1 MKTNQKNQIQSS
13 QSHDATNVSLSPFE
27 IKNKVLSITEL
38 RDNNNNRLL
47 LKCRL
52 KAKVNQQRNQKC
64 NKEEAEETSNNM
76 FQFFRKNP
84 ESNPESDFFTE
95 KITEKYFLKNFLGVC
110 TIEACI

>member
-13 QSHDATNVSLSPFE
+13 RSHDATKVSLSPFE
-27 IKNKVLSITEL
+27 IKYKVFSITEL
-38 RDNNNNRLL
+38 RDNDNYSLL

-64 NKEEAEETSNNM
+64 NKEKVEDEETSNNM

-95 KITEKYFLKNFLGVC
+95 KITEKYFLKNF
-110 TIEACI
+110 